1 MIAEDVA
8 VPLDPERTHTPSL
21 GGPNSIR
28 DVKRHPALVPL
39 SHDHHHTLVRAR
51 QLRRAAVD
59 ADDDT
64 LAEVAARFR
73 SAFAGEVTR
82 HFRDEEELLF
92 PLLAEAEGPP
102 AEALVQAAMQHARIR
117 ALVRRLPDREAAAE
131 LGALLEEHVRLE
143 ERELFP
149 LIQETVPAERLNE
162 LDLPVRNEEDTVVDL
177 LARDGE
183 GPLWGTASDDLN
195 ATLLAWPAGTG
206 TPEHVNEERDV
217 VVVGVAGSGTLT
229 VDGKAHP
236 IGAGTAAVVGK
247 GSRRAIEA
255 GPAGLRYLTVHRLR
269 GGLSVAA
276 RTDR

>member
-1 MIAEDVA
+1 M
-8 VPLDPERTHTPSL
+8 
-21 GGPNSIR
+21 
-28 DVKRHPALVPL
+28 PL

-51 QLRRAAVD
+51 ELRRAAAD
-59 ADDDT
+59 ADDDG

-73 SAFAGEVTR
+73 RAFAGEVTR

-102 AEALVQAAMQHARIR
+102 EALVRAATQHARIR
-117 ALVRRLPDREAAAE
+117 ALVRRLPDSEAAAE

-143 ERELFP
+143 EREPFP
-149 LIQETVPAERLNE
+149 LIQETVPGERLDE
-162 LDLPVRNEEDTVVDL
+162 LDLPARNEEDPVVDL

-195 ATLLAWPAGTG
+195 ATLLAWPAGAG
-206 TPEHVNEERDV
+206 TPEHVNDERDV

-229 VDGKAHP
+229 VDGEAHP

-247 GSRRAIEA
+247 GRRRRIEA

-269 GGLSVAA
+269 GGLSVAP
-276 RTDR
+276 RTNH